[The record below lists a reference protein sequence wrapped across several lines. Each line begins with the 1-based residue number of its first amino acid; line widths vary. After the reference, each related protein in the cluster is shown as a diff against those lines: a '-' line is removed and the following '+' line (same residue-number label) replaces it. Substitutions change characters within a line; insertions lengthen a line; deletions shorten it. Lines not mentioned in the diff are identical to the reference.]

1 MFSSEFCKIC
11 KNFSFRILLVA
22 ASWLSDLKKAYQMPF
37 GNLGIG
43 IDIVIS
49 LPFEAL
55 IFTFRSF
62 LWSKTSMVKS
72 FSYTLASFPGIVWCY
87 SAEKSLAP
95 ASEERNSAMD
105 VISGVLKTR
114 KAESCS
120 LYVCVFLIRNHIRDH
135 FLEVFCKFQ
144 STIKKFG

>member
-72 FSYTLASFPGIVWCY
+72 FSNTLASFPGSVCCCLEQLFCRDVA
-87 SAEKSLAP
+87 SACFWRKELRHGRYLRSFKNMQGWKL
-95 ASEERNSAMD
+95 RL
-105 VISGVLKTR
+105 VCLCISDK
-114 KAESCS
+114 EP
-120 LYVCVFLIRNHIRDH
+120 Y
-135 FLEVFCKFQ
+135 
-144 STIKKFG
+144 

>member
-1 MFSSEFCKIC
+1 
-11 KNFSFRILLVA
+11 
-22 ASWLSDLKKAYQMPF
+22 MPF

-105 VISGVLKTR
+105 VISGVLKTC
-114 KAESCS
+114 KAESCG

-135 FLEVFCKFQ
+135 FLQIFCKLQNTFKPAN
-144 STIKKFG
+144 TIKRGLFKISRRVTFGNIPCTC

>member
-1 MFSSEFCKIC
+1 
-11 KNFSFRILLVA
+11 
-22 ASWLSDLKKAYQMPF
+22 MPF
-37 GNLGIG
+37 GNLGIGISIG

-72 FSYTLASFPGIVWCY
+72 FSYTLASFPGSVWCY
-87 SAEKSLAP
+87 SVETSLAS

-105 VISGVLKTR
+105 VISGVLKTC
-114 KAESCS
+114 KAESCG
-120 LYVCVFLIRNHIRDH
+120 LYVCVFLIRNHIRDDV
-135 FLEVFCKFQ
+135 LEIFCKLQNTFKPAN
-144 STIKKFG
+144 TIKRGLFKISRRVTFGNIPCTC